1 VPDFSFVLEMGDH
14 LGLAGQGP
22 HEPPPIRCR
31 VLLGWFHVDLRLVHK
46 GCRLVNGGHQQ
57 LHEPVH
63 HIFILI
69 LVADLESVVEEY
81 VSC

>member
-1 VPDFSFVLEMGDH
+1 
-14 LGLAGQGP
+14 
-22 HEPPPIRCR
+22 
-31 VLLGWFHVDLRLVHK
+31 VDLRLVHK